1 MPSTREEL
9 LAAIDAGD
17 VARVQAI
24 VDADPRSAM
33 VRDGEGVSALL
44 RARYR
49 SDEAMVEAL
58 LPSAGD
64 LDVFEAVTFGDLDRV
79 TELWIFDPAIVAA
92 RSGDGF
98 TPLHLAA
105 FFGQTGSVDFLLE
118 RGAEVDALGAGWMTG
133 TPLHAATSGHHA
145 DVIALLLGAG
155 AQADMKQSGG
165 WTPLH
170 AAVMHG
176 DERSTRLLLDAGA
189 DPTAVNDEGVTVLAL
204 AEGSGNADVL
214 EMIVVAL
221 GS

>member
-1 MPSTREEL
+1 VPNTRDEL

-17 VARVQAI
+17 AAQVRAI
-24 VDADPRSAM
+24 VDADPRLAM
-33 VRDGEGVSALL
+33 VRDDDGVSALM
-44 RARYR
+44 RTRYR
-49 SDEAMVEAL
+49 SDQAMVEAL

-64 LDVFEAVTFGDLDRV
+64 LDVFEAVTFGELDRV

-105 FFGQTGSVDFLLE
+105 FFGQTEALGFLLE
-118 RGAEVDALGAGWMTG
+118 RGAEVDAVGTGWMTG
-133 TPLHAATSGHHA
+133 TPLHAAASGRHA
-145 DVIALLLGAG
+145 EAIARLLSAG
-155 AQADMKQSGG
+155 ARPDVRQAGG

-170 AAVMHG
+170 AAAMNG

-189 DPTAVNDEGVTVLAL
+189 DPAVVNDEGVGAAVLA
-204 AEGSGNADVL
+204 ERSGNADVIA
-214 EMIVVAL
+214 MIAGEP